1 MEITPSSN
9 MEDLRDMK
17 KQLCPRG
24 KAELYMLSHFI
35 PGQEGKEVPD
45 AYYARGC
52 NGLVVSQVDQ
62 AACFEE
68 IYQMAQASIP
78 ALCEYLKKQCCV
90 CYFTCA
96 SSSKRSSGS
105 FPG

>member
-17 KQLCPRG
+17 KQLCPKG

-52 NGLVVSQVDQ
+52 NGLVV
-62 AACFEE
+62 
-68 IYQMAQASIP
+68 
-78 ALCEYLKKQCCV
+78 
-90 CYFTCA
+90 
-96 SSSKRSSGS
+96 
-105 FPG
+105 